1 MSRLRA
7 GSRTTDLMSFGH
19 VFLTEVALDAVV
31 SPQDL
36 QDIVDQYG
44 EDPAWWP
51 LSRRTAAQDLIDV
64 CAEARDIIAQAREL
78 REELRNLGPEAP
90 DCFSDRIVAV
100 ALELDPPMDD
110 VVWFRN

>member
-1 MSRLRA
+1 M
-7 GSRTTDLMSFGH
+7 
-19 VFLTEVALDAVV
+19 DAFV

-51 LSRRTAAQDLIDV
+51 ASRRTAAQELIDV
-64 CAEARDIIAQAREL
+64 CAEAREIIAQAREL
-78 REELRNLGPEAP
+78 REALRSMGPAAP
-90 DCFSDRIVAV
+90 ECFSDRIISV

-110 VVWFRN
+110 VVWLRN